1 MSLHESS
8 EVDRAIEELR
18 NFWLDLSQIDPFKLW
33 KGGFFYGFFFEKSL
47 YDSTPLNQ
55 FIEDR
60 FIGRVVKQHLN
71 IAVTNVLTG

>member
-1 MSLHESS
+1 MSRSS
-8 EVDRAIEELR
+8 E
-18 NFWLDLSQIDPFKLW
+18 LW

-60 FIGRVVKQHLN
+60 FFGRVVKQHLN